1 MTMMSIVTVTIV
13 IWLQYLRNAMAIQI
27 KYSKNSELG
36 EPVRVNLSS
45 WPKGVFTL
53 IIGLICKF

>member
-27 KYSKNSELG
+27 KAK
-36 EPVRVNLSS
+36 
-45 WPKGVFTL
+45 
-53 IIGLICKF
+53 CKK